1 MTTYATGNPLG
12 SKDPR
17 DLYDNAENFDTAMNT
32 RTSEQWLDRFGVN
45 RLSWWGA
52 EQKVYQFLSMS
63 GWELPPLQY
72 VDGSP
77 LTVDRPTQLIERG
90 GNLYTVKLPASFPV
104 TLSGTWSTDEPLL
117 VYRSDQDLRQE
128 LASTTD
134 TSLGSALVGYKRSL
148 LSSSVTT
155 VKQMLDTMPIRVWEF
170 ASAITDKPDPA
181 DPATWNWTPAFQAMV
196 DTAESYMQ
204 SSGARRITCYAG
216 PGTFLIDSIVWR
228 SGVHMYFGGAEL
240 KAHPDS
246 IDGNSLINA
255 SLKLS
260 DIGFYGPG
268 IVNGDKDIFGPEHR
282 QHGIHCVAK
291 RVKVK
296 DLYIEN
302 IGSSSVFS
310 LGDGVIFRPTIPEG
324 DFQCEDCEV
333 SGCTFSNIERQC
345 ITVESGF
352 NIRILSNG
360 FYNSTYSAVDIENAG
375 YTMGDVDGV
384 LFQGNYVDGCLYGV
398 TAVSAQPVDAQRN
411 IVCAGNTYKNVTDA
425 YNFRGCSNVKV
436 GYGDIAEVSRYGAY
450 IYSDGVTTAQNIEI
464 SEFTTSGGTYGVFAQ
479 AVGGGS
485 ISRLKLTNLKIT
497 GTSTSPVTVQSTS
510 GLRMEGVDVLIN
522 TGTGVVIQS
531 CVSPIVRNVKM
542 VGAVTLSVP
551 SVSFTG
557 TTTNPRVGGLDI
569 SGFTIGVS
577 VTTSATTTIHK
588 LSDNVFSG
596 VATTWSV
603 NPGNYIKGQFSG
615 TFTMNAASSMNVNSV
630 GMNVTS
636 SVVRL
641 IPTNAAAAT
650 LQAGSKM
657 AWVVNSASSN
667 NVSFRVQTADGT
679 AAAGTET
686 FAFVIENL

>member
-1 MTTYATGNPLG
+1 
-12 SKDPR
+12 
-17 DLYDNAENFDTAMNT
+17 
-32 RTSEQWLDRFGVN
+32 
-45 RLSWWGA
+45 
-52 EQKVYQFLSMS
+52 
-63 GWELPPLQY
+63 
-72 VDGSP
+72 
-77 LTVDRPTQLIERG
+77 
-90 GNLYTVKLPASFPV
+90 
-104 TLSGTWSTDEPLL
+104 
-117 VYRSDQDLRQE
+117 
-128 LASTTD
+128 
-134 TSLGSALVGYKRSL
+134 
-148 LSSSVTT
+148 
-155 VKQMLDTMPIRVWEF
+155 
-170 ASAITDKPDPA
+170 
-181 DPATWNWTPAFQAMV
+181 MV

-411 IVCAGNTYKNVTDA
+411 IVCVGNTYKNVTDA

-522 TGTGVVIQS
+522 TGTGVVIQN
-531 CVSPIVRNVKM
+531 CASPIVRNVKM

-577 VTTSATTTIHK
+577 VTTSATTTVHK

-596 VATTWSV
+596 VATPWSV

-615 TFTMNAASSMNVNSV
+615 TFTMNAAASMNVNSV

>member
-1 MTTYATGNPLG
+1 MPVRYNTMNPVEPNGSSDFRDAHDNTGNL
-12 SKDPR
+12 
-17 DLYDNAENFDTAMNT
+17 DLAMNGT
-32 RTSEQWLDRFGVN
+32 EPAWTDRLGRSKKSWVGFEDQVN
-45 RLSWWGA
+45 T
-52 EQKVYQFLSMS
+52 FLARS
-63 GWELPPLQY
+63 GFELPPLQY
-72 VDGSP
+72 VDGTPLVVDSP
-77 LTVDRPTQLIERG
+77 AKLIERG
-90 GNLYTVKLPASFPV
+90 GNLYSVKLPASFPIE
-104 TLSGTWSTDEPLL
+104 LSGTWSADEPLL
-117 VYRSDQDLRQE
+117 VFRNDQSLRQE
-128 LASTTD
+128 LAEQDGGT
-134 TSLGSALVGYKRSL
+134 LVGWKRTQ
-148 LSSSVTT
+148 LSASI
-155 VKQMLDTMPIRVWEF
+155 DTIQQLADSIPIRVWEF
-170 ASAITDKPDPA
+170 ASLVSDKPSA
-181 DPATWNWTPAFQAMV
+181 DPSTWNWTPAFQAMV

-411 IVCAGNTYKNVTDA
+411 IVCVGNTYKNVTDA

-522 TGTGVVIQS
+522 TGTGVVIQN
-531 CVSPIVRNVKM
+531 CASPIVRNVKM

-577 VTTSATTTIHK
+577 VTTSATTTVHK

-596 VATTWSV
+596 VATPWSV

-615 TFTMNAASSMNVNSV
+615 TFTMNAAASMNVNSV
-630 GMNVTS
+630 GMNATS

>member
-1 MTTYATGNPLG
+1 MAYDTGAFPLG

-17 DLYDNAENFDTAMNT
+17 VLYNNAENMDVAMN
-32 RTSEQWLDRFGVN
+32 SVEQEHWMDRGPQRAPLPRWTYWGMEQNYN
-45 RLSWWGA
+45 RFISNSA
-52 EQKVYQFLSMS
+52 
-63 GWELPPLQY
+63 WELPPLVY

-77 LTVDRPTQLIERG
+77 LTVERSSQVIERD
-90 GNLYTVKLPASFPV
+90 GNLYSVKLPATFPV
-104 TLSGTWSTDEPLL
+104 ELSGTWSADEPLL
-117 VYRSDQDLRQE
+117 VFRSDQSLRQE
-128 LASTTD
+128 LAEQDGGT
-134 TSLGSALVGYKRSL
+134 LVGWKRTQ
-148 LSSSVTT
+148 LSASI
-155 VKQMLDTMPIRVWEF
+155 DTIQQLADSIPIRVWEF
-170 ASAITDKPDPA
+170 ASLVSDKPSA
-181 DPATWNWTPAFQAMV
+181 DPSTWNWTPAFQAMV

-411 IVCAGNTYKNVTDA
+411 IVCVGNTYKNVTDA

-450 IYSDGVTTAQNIEI
+450 IYSDGVTIAQNIEI

-522 TGTGVVIQS
+522 TGTGVVIQN
-531 CVSPIVRNVKM
+531 CASPIVRNVKM

-577 VTTSATTTIHK
+577 VTTSATTTVHK

-596 VATTWSV
+596 VATPWSV

-615 TFTMNAASSMNVNSV
+615 TFTMNAAASMNVNSV

>member
-1 MTTYATGNPLG
+1 MAYDTSAFPLG
-12 SKDPR
+12 SKDSR
-17 DLYDNAENFDTAMNT
+17 VLYNNAENMDVAMN
-32 RTSEQWLDRFGVN
+32 SVEQEHWMDRGPQRAPLPRWTYWGMEQNYN
-45 RLSWWGA
+45 RFISNSA
-52 EQKVYQFLSMS
+52 
-63 GWELPPLQY
+63 WELPPLVY

-77 LTVDRPTQLIERG
+77 LTVERSSQVIERD
-90 GNLYTVKLPASFPV
+90 GNLYSVKLPASFPV
-104 TLSGTWSTDEPLL
+104 ELSGTWSADEPLL
-117 VYRSDQDLRQE
+117 VFRNDQSLRQE
-128 LASTTD
+128 LAGQNRDAVLGWKRRQLSASID
-134 TSLGSALVGYKRSL
+134 TIYQLADSI
-148 LSSSVTT
+148 
-155 VKQMLDTMPIRVWEF
+155 PIRVWEF
-170 ASAITDKPDPA
+170 AELVSDKPSP

-268 IVNGDKDIFGPEHR
+268 IINGDKDIFGPEHR

-531 CVSPIVRNVKM
+531 CASPIVRNVKM

>member
-1 MTTYATGNPLG
+1 MAYDTSAFPLG

-17 DLYDNAENFDTAMNT
+17 VLYNNAENMDVATN
-32 RTSEQWLDRFGVN
+32 SVEQERWMDRGPQ
-45 RLSWWGA
+45 RAPLPRWTWWGM
-52 EQKVYQFLSMS
+52 EQNYNRFISNS
-63 GWELPPLQY
+63 AWELPPLVY

-77 LTVDRPTQLIERG
+77 LTVERSSQVIERD
-90 GNLYTVKLPASFPV
+90 GNLYSVKLPAIFPV
-104 TLSGTWSTDEPLL
+104 ELSGTWSADEPLL
-117 VYRSDQDLRQE
+117 VFRSDQALRQE
-128 LASTTD
+128 LAEQNGGT
-134 TSLGSALVGYKRSL
+134 LVGWKRTQ
-148 LSSSVTT
+148 LSASI
-155 VKQMLDTMPIRVWEF
+155 DTIQQLADSIPIRVWEF
-170 ASAITDKPDPA
+170 AEMVSDKPSPDPS
-181 DPATWNWTPAFQAMV
+181 TWNWTPAFQAMV

-411 IVCAGNTYKNVTDA
+411 IVCVGNTYKNVTDA

-531 CVSPIVRNVKM
+531 CASPIVRNVKM

>member
-1 MTTYATGNPLG
+1 MAYDTSAFPLG

-17 DLYDNAENFDTAMNT
+17 VLYNNAENMDVATN
-32 RTSEQWLDRFGVN
+32 SVEQERWMDRGPQ
-45 RLSWWGA
+45 RAPLPRWTWWGM
-52 EQKVYQFLSMS
+52 EQNYNRFISNS
-63 GWELPPLQY
+63 AWELPPLVY

-77 LTVDRPTQLIERG
+77 LTVERSSQVIERD
-90 GNLYTVKLPASFPV
+90 GNLYSVKLPAIFPV
-104 TLSGTWSTDEPLL
+104 ELSGTWSADEPLL
-117 VYRSDQDLRQE
+117 VFRSDQALRQE
-128 LASTTD
+128 LAEQNGGT
-134 TSLGSALVGYKRSL
+134 LVGWKRTQ
-148 LSSSVTT
+148 LSASI
-155 VKQMLDTMPIRVWEF
+155 DTIQQLADSIPIRVWEF
-170 ASAITDKPDPA
+170 AEMVSDKPSPDPS
-181 DPATWNWTPAFQAMV
+181 TWNWTPAFQAMV

-310 LGDGVIFRPTIPEG
+310 LGDGVIFMPTIPEG

-411 IVCAGNTYKNVTDA
+411 IVCVGNTYKNVTDA

-531 CVSPIVRNVKM
+531 CASPIVRNVKM

>member
-1 MTTYATGNPLG
+1 MAYDTGDLPLG

-17 DLYDNAENFDTAMNT
+17 VLYNNAENMDVAMN
-32 RTSEQWLDRFGVN
+32 SVEQERWMDRGPQRPPLPRWTYWGMEQNYN
-45 RLSWWGA
+45 RFISNSA
-52 EQKVYQFLSMS
+52 
-63 GWELPPLQY
+63 WELPPLVY
-72 VDGSP
+72 VDGSQ
-77 LTVDRPTQLIERG
+77 LTVERSSQVIERD
-90 GNLYTVKLPASFPV
+90 GNLYSVKLPATFPV
-104 TLSGTWSTDEPLL
+104 ELSGTWSADEPLL
-117 VYRSDQDLRQE
+117 VFRSDQSLRQE
-128 LASTTD
+128 LAEQDGGT
-134 TSLGSALVGYKRSL
+134 LVGWKRTQ
-148 LSSSVTT
+148 LSASI
-155 VKQMLDTMPIRVWEF
+155 DTIQQLADSIPIRVWEF
-170 ASAITDKPDPA
+170 ASLVSDKPSA
-181 DPATWNWTPAFQAMV
+181 DPSTWNWTPAFQAMV

-310 LGDGVIFRPTIPEG
+310 LGDGVIFRPTTPEG

-411 IVCAGNTYKNVTDA
+411 IVCVGNTYKNVTDA

-450 IYSDGVTTAQNIEI
+450 IYSDGVTIAQNIEI

-522 TGTGVVIQS
+522 TGTGVVIQN
-531 CVSPIVRNVKM
+531 CASPIVRNVKM

-577 VTTSATTTIHK
+577 VTTSATTTVHK

-596 VATTWSV
+596 VATPWSV

-615 TFTMNAASSMNVNSV
+615 TFTMNAAASMNVNSV

>member
-1 MTTYATGNPLG
+1 MPVRYNTMNPVEPNGSSDFRDAHDNTGNL
-12 SKDPR
+12 
-17 DLYDNAENFDTAMNT
+17 DLAMNGT
-32 RTSEQWLDRFGVN
+32 ALAWTDRLGRSKKSWVGIEDQVN
-45 RLSWWGA
+45 T
-52 EQKVYQFLSMS
+52 FLARS
-63 GWELPPLQY
+63 GFELPPLQY
-72 VDGSP
+72 VDGTPLVVDSP
-77 LTVDRPTQLIERG
+77 AKLIERG
-90 GNLYTVKLPASFPV
+90 GNLYSVKLPASFPIE
-104 TLSGTWSTDEPLL
+104 LSGTWSADEPLL
-117 VYRSDQDLRQE
+117 VFRNDQSLRQE
-128 LASTTD
+128 LAGQDRDAVLGWKRRQLSASID
-134 TSLGSALVGYKRSL
+134 TIYQLADSI
-148 LSSSVTT
+148 
-155 VKQMLDTMPIRVWEF
+155 PIRVWEF
-170 ASAITDKPDPA
+170 AELVSDKPSP

-204 SSGARRITCYAG
+204 LSGAKQITCYAG

-310 LGDGVIFRPTIPEG
+310 LGDGVIFSPTIPEG

-411 IVCAGNTYKNVTDA
+411 IVCVGNTYKNVTDA

-522 TGTGVVIQS
+522 TGTGVVIQN
-531 CVSPIVRNVKM
+531 CASPIVRNVKM

-577 VTTSATTTIHK
+577 VTTSATTTVHK

-596 VATTWSV
+596 VATPWSV

-615 TFTMNAASSMNVNSV
+615 TFTMNAAASMNVNSV

>member
-1 MTTYATGNPLG
+1 MPVRYNTMNPVEPNGSSDFRDAHDNTGNL
-12 SKDPR
+12 
-17 DLYDNAENFDTAMNT
+17 DLAMNGT
-32 RTSEQWLDRFGVN
+32 ALAWTDRLGRSKKSWVGIEDQVN
-45 RLSWWGA
+45 T
-52 EQKVYQFLSMS
+52 FLARS
-63 GWELPPLQY
+63 GFELPPLQY
-72 VDGSP
+72 VDGTALVVDSP
-77 LTVDRPTQLIERG
+77 AKLIQRG
-90 GNLYTVKLPASFPV
+90 GNLYSVKLPASFPIE
-104 TLSGTWSTDEPLL
+104 LSGTWSADEPLL
-117 VYRSDQDLRQE
+117 VFRNDQSLRQE
-128 LASTTD
+128 LAEQDGGT
-134 TSLGSALVGYKRSL
+134 LVGWKRTQ
-148 LSSSVTT
+148 LSASI
-155 VKQMLDTMPIRVWEF
+155 DTIQQLADSIPIRVWEF
-170 ASAITDKPDPA
+170 ASLVSDKPSA
-181 DPATWNWTPAFQAMV
+181 DPSTWNWTPAFQAMV

-411 IVCAGNTYKNVTDA
+411 IVCVGNTYKNVTDA

-522 TGTGVVIQS
+522 TGTGVVIQN
-531 CVSPIVRNVKM
+531 CASPIVRNVKM

-577 VTTSATTTIHK
+577 VTTSATTTVHK

-596 VATTWSV
+596 VATPWSV

-615 TFTMNAASSMNVNSV
+615 TFTMNAAASMNVNSV

>member
-1 MTTYATGNPLG
+1 MPFRYNTMNAVEPDGSSDFRDAHDNTGNL
-12 SKDPR
+12 
-17 DLYDNAENFDTAMNT
+17 DLAMNGAALAWT
-32 RTSEQWLDRFGVN
+32 DRLGRSKKSWVGFEDQVN
-45 RLSWWGA
+45 T
-52 EQKVYQFLSMS
+52 FLARS
-63 GWELPPLQY
+63 GFELPPLQY
-72 VDGSP
+72 VDGTPLVVDSP
-77 LTVDRPTQLIERG
+77 AKLIQRG
-90 GNLYTVKLPASFPV
+90 GNLYSVKLPASFPV
-104 TLSGTWSTDEPLL
+104 ELSGTWAADEPLL
-117 VYRSDQDLRQE
+117 VFRSDQSLRQE
-128 LASTTD
+128 LAGQDRDAVLGWKRRQLSASID
-134 TSLGSALVGYKRSL
+134 TIYQLADSI
-148 LSSSVTT
+148 
-155 VKQMLDTMPIRVWEF
+155 PIRVWEF
-170 ASAITDKPDPA
+170 AELVSDKPSP

-204 SSGARRITCYAG
+204 SSGAKQITCYAG

-255 SLKLS
+255 TLKLS

-268 IVNGDKDIFGPEHR
+268 IVNGDKDSFDPEHR

-291 RVKVK
+291 KVKVK
-296 DLYIEN
+296 DLFIEN

-360 FYNSTYSAVDIENAG
+360 FYNSTYAALDIENAG

-384 LFQGNYVDGCLYGV
+384 IFQGNYIDGCLYGV
-398 TAVSAQPVDAQRN
+398 TAVTYQSVDAQRN
-411 IVCAGNTYKNVTDA
+411 IVCGGNIYKNVMDA
-425 YNFRGCSNVKV
+425 YHFRGCSNVKV

-450 IYSDGVTTAQNIEI
+450 IYSDGATTVSNIEI
-464 SEFTTSGGTYGVFAQ
+464 SDFTTSGGTYGVYAQ
-479 AVGGGS
+479 TTSGGS
-485 ISRLKLTNLKIT
+485 FNRIKLSTLKIT
-497 GTSTSPVTVQSTS
+497 GTSTSPITVQSTS
-510 GLRMEGVDVLIN
+510 GLRIEEVDVLIN
-522 TGTGVVIQS
+522 TGAGVVIQN
-531 CVSPIVRNVKM
+531 CASPIIRNLKM

-551 SVSFTG
+551 AVSFIG

-569 SGFTIGVS
+569 AGFTVGVS
-577 VTTSATTTIHK
+577 VTTSATTTIHS
-588 LSDNVFSG
+588 LSNNVFAG
-596 VATTWSV
+596 VATPWSV

-615 TFTMNAASSMNVNSV
+615 TFTMNAAASMNVNSV

>member
-1 MTTYATGNPLG
+1 MPFRYNTMNAVEPDGSSDFRDAHDNTGNL
-12 SKDPR
+12 
-17 DLYDNAENFDTAMNT
+17 DLAMNGAALAWT
-32 RTSEQWLDRFGVN
+32 DRLGRSKKSWVGIEDQVN
-45 RLSWWGA
+45 T
-52 EQKVYQFLSMS
+52 FLARS
-63 GWELPPLQY
+63 GFELPPLQY
-72 VDGSP
+72 VDGTPLVVDSP
-77 LTVDRPTQLIERG
+77 AKLIQRG
-90 GNLYTVKLPASFPV
+90 GNLYSVKLPASFPV
-104 TLSGTWSTDEPLL
+104 ELSGTWSADEPLL
-117 VYRSDQDLRQE
+117 VFRNDQSLRQE
-128 LASTTD
+128 LAEQNGGT
-134 TSLGSALVGYKRSL
+134 LVGWKRTQ
-148 LSSSVTT
+148 LSASI
-155 VKQMLDTMPIRVWEF
+155 DTIQQLADSIPIRVWEF
-170 ASAITDKPDPA
+170 AELVSDKPSP

-204 SSGARRITCYAG
+204 SSGAKQITCYAG

-255 SLKLS
+255 TLKLS

-268 IVNGDKDIFGPEHR
+268 IVNGDKDSFDPEHR

-291 RVKVK
+291 KVKVK
-296 DLYIEN
+296 DLFIEN

-360 FYNSTYSAVDIENAG
+360 FYNSTYAALDIENAG

-384 LFQGNYVDGCLYGV
+384 IFQGNYIDGCLYGV
-398 TAVSAQPVDAQRN
+398 TAVTYQPVDAQRN
-411 IVCAGNTYKNVTDA
+411 IVCGGNIYKNVMDA
-425 YNFRGCSNVKV
+425 YHFRGCSNVKV

-450 IYSDGVTTAQNIEI
+450 IYSDGATTVSNIEI
-464 SEFTTSGGTYGVFAQ
+464 SDFTTSGGTYGVYAQ
-479 AVGGGS
+479 TTSGGS
-485 ISRLKLTNLKIT
+485 FNRIKLSTLKIT
-497 GTSTSPVTVQSTS
+497 GTSTSPITVQSTS
-510 GLRMEGVDVLIN
+510 GLRIEEVDVLIN
-522 TGTGVVIQS
+522 TGAGVVIQN
-531 CVSPIVRNVKM
+531 CASPIIRNLKM

-551 SVSFTG
+551 AVSFIG

-569 SGFTIGVS
+569 AGFTVGVS
-577 VTTSATTTIHK
+577 VTTSATTTIHS
-588 LSDNVFSG
+588 LSNNVFAG
-596 VATTWSV
+596 VATPWSV

-615 TFTMNAASSMNVNSV
+615 TFTMNAAASMNVNSV

>member
-1 MTTYATGNPLG
+1 MAYDTGAFPLG

-17 DLYDNAENFDTAMNT
+17 VLYNNAENMDVAMN
-32 RTSEQWLDRFGVN
+32 SVEQEHWMDRGPQRAPLPRWTYWGMEQNYN
-45 RLSWWGA
+45 RFISNSA
-52 EQKVYQFLSMS
+52 
-63 GWELPPLQY
+63 WELPPLVY

-77 LTVDRPTQLIERG
+77 LTVERSSQVIERD
-90 GNLYTVKLPASFPV
+90 GNLYSVKLPATFPV
-104 TLSGTWSTDEPLL
+104 ELSGTWSADEPLL
-117 VYRSDQDLRQE
+117 VFRSDQSLRQE
-128 LASTTD
+128 LAEQDGGT
-134 TSLGSALVGYKRSL
+134 LVGWKRTQ
-148 LSSSVTT
+148 LSASI
-155 VKQMLDTMPIRVWEF
+155 DTIQQLADSIPIRVWEF
-170 ASAITDKPDPA
+170 ASLVSDKPSA
-181 DPATWNWTPAFQAMV
+181 DPSTWNWTPAFQAMV

-411 IVCAGNTYKNVTDA
+411 IVCVGNTYKNVTDA

-450 IYSDGVTTAQNIEI
+450 IYSDGVTIAQNIEI

-522 TGTGVVIQS
+522 TGTGVVIQN
-531 CVSPIVRNVKM
+531 CASPIVRNVKM

-557 TTTNPRVGGLDI
+557 TTTNPRVGGWI
-569 SGFTIGVS
+569 SLASLLAFLSQLPRRRQFT
-577 VTTSATTTIHK
+577 
-588 LSDNVFSG
+588 
-596 VATTWSV
+596 
-603 NPGNYIKGQFSG
+603 
-615 TFTMNAASSMNVNSV
+615 NSV
-630 GMNVTS
+630 IMCFQELRPHG
-636 SVVRL
+636 R
-641 IPTNAAAAT
+641 
-650 LQAGSKM
+650 
-657 AWVVNSASSN
+657 
-667 NVSFRVQTADGT
+667 
-679 AAAGTET
+679 
-686 FAFVIENL
+686 

>member
-1 MTTYATGNPLG
+1 MPFRYNTMNAVEPDGSSDFRDAHDNTGNL
-12 SKDPR
+12 
-17 DLYDNAENFDTAMNT
+17 DLAMNGAALAWT
-32 RTSEQWLDRFGVN
+32 DRLGRSKKSWVGFEDQVN
-45 RLSWWGA
+45 T
-52 EQKVYQFLSMS
+52 FLARS
-63 GWELPPLQY
+63 GFELPPLQY
-72 VDGSP
+72 VDGTPLVVDSP
-77 LTVDRPTQLIERG
+77 AKLIQRG
-90 GNLYTVKLPASFPV
+90 GNLYSVKLPASFPV
-104 TLSGTWSTDEPLL
+104 ELSGTWSADEPLL
-117 VYRSDQDLRQE
+117 VFRSDQSLRQE
-128 LASTTD
+128 LAEQNGGT
-134 TSLGSALVGYKRSL
+134 LVGWKRTQ
-148 LSSSVTT
+148 LSASI
-155 VKQMLDTMPIRVWEF
+155 DTIQQLADSIPIRVWEF
-170 ASAITDKPDPA
+170 AELVSDKPSP

-204 SSGARRITCYAG
+204 SSGAKQITCYAG

-255 SLKLS
+255 TLKLS

-268 IVNGDKDIFGPEHR
+268 IVNGDKDSFDPEHR

-291 RVKVK
+291 KVKVK
-296 DLYIEN
+296 DLFIEN

-360 FYNSTYSAVDIENAG
+360 FYNSTYAALDIENAG

-384 LFQGNYVDGCLYGV
+384 IFQGNYIDGCLYGV
-398 TAVSAQPVDAQRN
+398 TAVTYQPVDAQRN
-411 IVCAGNTYKNVTDA
+411 IVCGGNIYKNVMDA
-425 YNFRGCSNVKV
+425 YHFRGCSNVKV

-450 IYSDGVTTAQNIEI
+450 IYSDGATTVSNIEI
-464 SEFTTSGGTYGVFAQ
+464 SDFTTSGGTYGVYAQ
-479 AVGGGS
+479 TTSGGS
-485 ISRLKLTNLKIT
+485 FNRIKLSTLKIT
-497 GTSTSPVTVQSTS
+497 GTSTSPITVQSTS
-510 GLRMEGVDVLIN
+510 GLRIEEVDVLIN
-522 TGTGVVIQS
+522 TGAGVVIQN
-531 CVSPIVRNVKM
+531 CASPIIRNLKM

-551 SVSFTG
+551 AVSFIG

-569 SGFTIGVS
+569 AGFTVGVS
-577 VTTSATTTIHK
+577 VTTSATTTIHS
-588 LSDNVFSG
+588 LSNNVFAG
-596 VATTWSV
+596 VATPWSV

-615 TFTMNAASSMNVNSV
+615 TFTMNAAASMNVNSV

>member
-1 MTTYATGNPLG
+1 MPFRYNTMNAVEPDGSSDFRDAHDNTGNL
-12 SKDPR
+12 
-17 DLYDNAENFDTAMNT
+17 DLAMNGAALAWT
-32 RTSEQWLDRFGVN
+32 DRLGRSKKSWVGIEDQVN
-45 RLSWWGA
+45 T
-52 EQKVYQFLSMS
+52 FLARS
-63 GWELPPLQY
+63 GFELPPLQY
-72 VDGSP
+72 VDGTPLVVDSP
-77 LTVDRPTQLIERG
+77 AKLIQRG
-90 GNLYTVKLPASFPV
+90 GNLYSVKLPASFPV
-104 TLSGTWSTDEPLL
+104 ELSGTWSADEPLL
-117 VYRSDQDLRQE
+117 VFRNDQSLRQE
-128 LASTTD
+128 LAEQNGGT
-134 TSLGSALVGYKRSL
+134 LVGWKRTQ
-148 LSSSVTT
+148 LSASI
-155 VKQMLDTMPIRVWEF
+155 DTIQQLADSIPIRVWEF
-170 ASAITDKPDPA
+170 AEMVSDKPSPDPS
-181 DPATWNWTPAFQAMV
+181 TWNWTPAFQAMV

-204 SSGARRITCYAG
+204 SSGAKQITCYAG

-255 SLKLS
+255 TLKLS

-268 IVNGDKDIFGPEHR
+268 IVNGDKDSFDPEHR

-291 RVKVK
+291 KVKVK
-296 DLYIEN
+296 DLFIEN

-360 FYNSTYSAVDIENAG
+360 FYNSTYAALDIENAG

-384 LFQGNYVDGCLYGV
+384 IFQGNYIDGCLYGV
-398 TAVSAQPVDAQRN
+398 TAVTYQPVDAQRN
-411 IVCAGNTYKNVTDA
+411 IVCGGNIYKNVMDA
-425 YNFRGCSNVKV
+425 YHFRGCSNVKV

-450 IYSDGVTTAQNIEI
+450 IYSDGATTVSNIEI
-464 SEFTTSGGTYGVFAQ
+464 SDFTTSGGTYGVYAQ
-479 AVGGGS
+479 TTSGGS
-485 ISRLKLTNLKIT
+485 FNRIKLSTLKIT
-497 GTSTSPVTVQSTS
+497 GTSTSPITVQSTS
-510 GLRMEGVDVLIN
+510 GLRIEEVDVLIN
-522 TGTGVVIQS
+522 TGAGVVIQN
-531 CVSPIVRNVKM
+531 CASPIIRNLKM

-551 SVSFTG
+551 AVSFIG

-569 SGFTIGVS
+569 AGFTVGVS
-577 VTTSATTTIHK
+577 VTTSATTTIHS
-588 LSDNVFSG
+588 LSNNVFAG
-596 VATTWSV
+596 VATPWSV

-615 TFTMNAASSMNVNSV
+615 TFTMNAAASMNVNSV

>member
-1 MTTYATGNPLG
+1 MAYDTGAFPLG

-17 DLYDNAENFDTAMNT
+17 VLYNNAENMDVAMN
-32 RTSEQWLDRFGVN
+32 SVEQEHWMDRGPQRAPLPRWTYWGMEQNYN
-45 RLSWWGA
+45 RFISNSA
-52 EQKVYQFLSMS
+52 
-63 GWELPPLQY
+63 WELPPLVY

-77 LTVDRPTQLIERG
+77 LTVERSSQVIERD
-90 GNLYTVKLPASFPV
+90 GNLYSVKLPATFPV
-104 TLSGTWSTDEPLL
+104 ELSGTWSADEPLL
-117 VYRSDQDLRQE
+117 VFRSDQSLRQE
-128 LASTTD
+128 LAEQDGGT
-134 TSLGSALVGYKRSL
+134 LVGWKRTQ
-148 LSSSVTT
+148 LSASI
-155 VKQMLDTMPIRVWEF
+155 DTIQQLADSIPIRVWEF
-170 ASAITDKPDPA
+170 ASLVSDKPSA
-181 DPATWNWTPAFQAMV
+181 DPSTWNWTPAIQAMV

-411 IVCAGNTYKNVTDA
+411 IVCVGNTYKNVTDA

-450 IYSDGVTTAQNIEI
+450 IYSDGVTIAQNIEI

-522 TGTGVVIQS
+522 TGTGVVIQN
-531 CVSPIVRNVKM
+531 CASPIVRNVKM

-577 VTTSATTTIHK
+577 VTTSATTTVHK

-596 VATTWSV
+596 VATPWSV

-615 TFTMNAASSMNVNSV
+615 TFTMNAAASMNVNSV